1 MFQKKKKFKN
11 TLSSSKSKIAVLNIY
26 IFVNNWNM
34 ILGERRTNIFFDDLR
49 LINFI
54 KTKLKSK
61 INHARYEKYKI

>member
-1 MFQKKKKFKN
+1 
-11 TLSSSKSKIAVLNIY
+11 
-26 IFVNNWNM
+26 M

-61 INHARYEKYKI
+61 INHARYEKYKICL